1 MSVLPIVMWPD
12 PRLKQPCAPI
22 NTVDAHILQ
31 LVGDIFETMYE
42 APGRGLAA
50 PQIGV
55 MQQLFVMDTTWK
67 EGEMSPLVCINPEIS
82 PIGRALST
90 NEEACLSIVG
100 VSAQVTRPDH
110 VEMTYTDLNSDRV
123 SIELNG
129 FAAICAQH
137 EMDHLA
143 GRVIFDQL
151 DADHRSVL
159 EAEYL
164 GSLS

>member
-1 MSVLPIVMWPD
+1 
-12 PRLKQPCAPI
+12 
-22 NTVDAHILQ
+22 
-31 LVGDIFETMYE
+31 
-42 APGRGLAA
+42 
-50 PQIGV
+50 
-55 MQQLFVMDTTWK
+55 
-67 EGEMSPLVCINPEIS
+67 
-82 PIGRALST
+82 
-90 NEEACLSIVG
+90 
-100 VSAQVTRPDH
+100 
-110 VEMTYTDLNSDRV
+110 MTYTDLNSDRV